1 MRFQISFASYI
12 VLGLISTTYA
22 LPSSVIRS
30 PHARSDLRSVEG
42 QGQPSDMSV
51 SAEAGTLDT
60 LVGINSRDNDPVP
73 TTTISVTFPVSGSR
87 KSFKVQSAAKKAV
100 QTLLN
105 KAKSKLDITGDI
117 RVVFT
122 NLFTSPKTIPTEI
135 PFTFSVKACEGRCKG
150 LVKGP
155 GEGVINDAKNKV
167 IFQAD

>member
-1 MRFQISFASYI
+1 MRFQISFTSYI

-30 PHARSDLRSVEG
+30 PHARSDLRSVE
-42 QGQPSDMSV
+42 GQPSDMSV

-117 RVVFT
+117 QVVFT
-122 NLFTSPKTIPTEI
+122 NLFTSPKIIPTEI
-135 PFTFSVKACEGRCKG
+135 LFTFSVKACEGRCKG